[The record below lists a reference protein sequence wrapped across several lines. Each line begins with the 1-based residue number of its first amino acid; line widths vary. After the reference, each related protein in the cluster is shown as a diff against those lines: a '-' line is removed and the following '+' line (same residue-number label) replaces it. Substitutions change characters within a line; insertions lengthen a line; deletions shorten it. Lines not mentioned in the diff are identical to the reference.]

1 MKVEKRG
8 DKYFVILSDGEVEIS
23 EERLKQIEQ
32 QKIDLLE
39 YIEISKKL
47 TVGRGITTIT
57 ESEEMKLDL
66 HVKIDHLCGT
76 LQKCGDQL
84 IKEKGLSGYDAI
96 DLMISTDINRLNV
109 DIANIFQRHNIDT
122 NKYWLAKLKGI
133 REIFNTAKLATLAKS
148 KLPTTKIKPEL
159 TNKQITFKNTG
170 IIDDL
175 HTELKGFFPNKQA
188 ELLKA
193 LQGDQL
199 TEMLFFP
206 HNQNKFVEVFRRLK
220 YNGFLLNSDTE
231 TKDWIC
237 STFQFKKKGYPEPQ
251 PFNSSSV
258 WDNLNKGKGEP
269 TKKERICISDWLP
282 YKSPLQLKREAEKE
296 KL

>member
-8 DKYFVILSDGEVEIS
+8 DKYFIILSNGEVEIS
-23 EERLKQIEQ
+23 EERLKLMDEA
-32 QKIDLLE
+32 KNDLLE
-39 YIEISKKL
+39 YIEISKKV
-47 TVGRGITTIT
+47 TGGKDISIK
-57 ESEEMKLDL
+57 EAEEMKLDF
-66 HVKIDHLCGT
+66 HVEIDHLCST
-76 LQKCGDQL
+76 LKKFGDQL
-84 IKEKGLSGYDAI
+84 INEKGLSGYDAVDFI
-96 DLMISTDINRLNV
+96 INADIKSLNV
-109 DIANIFQRHNIDT
+109 DIANVFQRHNIDV
-122 NKYWLAKLKGI
+122 NKYWVAKLEEL
-133 REIFNTAKLATLAKS
+133 REFFNTAKLATIAKS
-148 KLPTTKIKPEL
+148 KLPTVKIKPEM
-159 TNKQITFKNTG
+159 TNKLITFKNTG

-175 HTELKGFFPNKQA
+175 HAELKVFFPNKQS

-193 LQGDQL
+193 LQGEQL
-199 TEMLFFP
+199 TEILFFP

-282 YKSPLQLKREAEKE
+282 YKSPLTLTREAVKE